1 MTFLIVGLGNPD
13 QQYAET
19 RHNVGF
25 KFLDTLVK
33 EIKTDDFKL
42 EKKLKATITSGKF
55 NSQKVIL
62 AKPQTYVNN
71 SGLAVKKIKTF
82 YKLKNEQI
90 MIIHD
95 DLDIPFGTTKLTPE
109 SGAGGHRGVQSIL
122 DQLKTEKIYR
132 LKIGISNSKLK
143 LARGQ
148 SSDQKRK
155 EMIVNLVLSAFT
167 PSEKEQ
173 LKKIFKEG
181 LGKIA
186 GIVS

>member
-13 QQYAET
+13 EQYKET

-25 KFLDTLVK
+25 KFLDALAK
-33 EIKTDDFKL
+33 EIKAGDFEL
-42 EKKLKATITSGKF
+42 EKKIEAMVALGKF
-55 NSQKVIL
+55 NGQKVIL

-71 SGLAVKKIKTF
+71 SGLAVKKIKAF

-90 MIIHD
+90 IIIHD
-95 DLDIPFGTTKLTPE
+95 DLDVPFGTTKLTPE
-109 SGAGGHRGVQSIL
+109 SGAGGHRGVKSIL
-122 DQLKTEKIYR
+122 DQLKTKKIYR

-173 LKKIFKEG
+173 LKKIIKEG
-181 LGKIA
+181 LEKIA
-186 GIVS
+186 QIIS